1 MRHFVLV
8 PHEICVVPYGTGK
21 FFLSEMIFNCDA
33 SPTAMTAPLQGAY
46 KVSEKRN
53 LELLNTF
60 ISPLKGEVDASIAS
74 RRKGW
79 DTLCSRFVNNFQFTY
94 KRITNMY
101 DKYNRKIDY
110 LRISLTDRC
119 NLHCRYCQP
128 EVSEHVPHNEILRY
142 EELLRICRA
151 ALQLGIRKFK
161 ITGGEPLL
169 RKGCS
174 DFIASLKQ
182 LDGVEQVTLTT
193 NGTLLSQQL
202 PALIAAGVDSINVSL
217 DTLDAAYYKE
227 LTGGSLSSVLQAL
240 QELQAAGIPFK
251 LNCVPLAEN
260 GPADIMQLL
269 KLAHRYNAPLRFIE
283 LMPLDCNTNLQGLSG
298 SEIRS
303 QLEQAGLQ
311 LQPDAQRYGNGP
323 ASYWRISGY
332 KMPVGFIEPLHNKFC
347 AVCNRVRL
355 TSIGMLKPCLY
366 SNEGMNLKRL
376 LRDGGSD
383 ADLLQAMQEIIYAK
397 PEGHSF
403 DVEAAQFNMNQIGG

>member
-1 MRHFVLV
+1 
-8 PHEICVVPYGTGK
+8 
-21 FFLSEMIFNCDA
+21 
-33 SPTAMTAPLQGAY
+33 
-46 KVSEKRN
+46 
-53 LELLNTF
+53 
-60 ISPLKGEVDASIAS
+60 
-74 RRKGW
+74 
-79 DTLCSRFVNNFQFTY
+79 
-94 KRITNMY
+94 MY
-101 DKYNRKIDY
+101 DQYNRKIDY

-119 NLHCRYCQP
+119 NLHCRYCRP

-169 RKGCS
+169 RKGSS

-193 NGTLLSQQL
+193 NGTLLAQQL
-202 PALIAAGVDSINVSL
+202 PALIEAGVDSINVSL
-217 DTLDAAYYKE
+217 DTLDAAYYTE
-227 LTGGSLSSVLQAL
+227 LTGGSLDSVLQSL
-240 QELQAAGIPFK
+240 QELQIAGIPFK
-251 LNCVPLAEN
+251 LNCVPLAEA
-260 GPADIMQLL
+260 GLSDIMQLL

-283 LMPLDCNTNLQGLSG
+283 LMPLECNTDLRGLSG

-303 QLEQAGLQ
+303 LLEQAGLQ
-311 LQPDAQRYGNGP
+311 LQRDAQRYGNGP
-323 ASYWRISGY
+323 ASYWRIGGY

-355 TSIGMLKPCLY
+355 TSVGMLKPCLY
-366 SNEGMNLKRL
+366 SSEGMNLKRL

-383 ADLLQAMQEIIYAK
+383 TDLLQAMQEIIFVK

-403 DVEAAQFNMNQIGG
+403 DVEAAHFNMSQIGG

>member
-1 MRHFVLV
+1 
-8 PHEICVVPYGTGK
+8 
-21 FFLSEMIFNCDA
+21 
-33 SPTAMTAPLQGAY
+33 
-46 KVSEKRN
+46 
-53 LELLNTF
+53 
-60 ISPLKGEVDASIAS
+60 
-74 RRKGW
+74 
-79 DTLCSRFVNNFQFTY
+79 
-94 KRITNMY
+94 MY
-101 DKYNRKIDY
+101 DQYNRKIDY

-119 NLHCRYCQP
+119 NLHCRYCRP
-128 EVSEHVPHNEILRY
+128 EVSGHVPHNEILRY

-193 NGTLLSQQL
+193 NGTLLAQQL

-217 DTLDAAYYKE
+217 DTLDAAYYTE
-227 LTGGSLSSVLQAL
+227 LTGGSLGSVLQAL
-240 QELQAAGIPFK
+240 QELQIAGIPFK
-251 LNCVPLAEN
+251 LNCVPLAEA
-260 GPADIMQLL
+260 GLSDIMQLL

-283 LMPLDCNTNLQGLSG
+283 LMPLECNTDLKGLSG

-303 QLEQAGLQ
+303 LLEQAGLQ
-311 LQPDAQRYGNGP
+311 LQRDAQRYGNGP
-323 ASYWRISGY
+323 ASYWRIGGY

-355 TSIGMLKPCLY
+355 TSVGMLKPCLY
-366 SNEGMNLKRL
+366 SSEGMNLKRL

-383 ADLLQAMQEIIYAK
+383 TDLLQAMQEIIFVK

-403 DVEAAQFNMNQIGG
+403 DVEAAHFNMNQIGG

>member
-1 MRHFVLV
+1 
-8 PHEICVVPYGTGK
+8 
-21 FFLSEMIFNCDA
+21 
-33 SPTAMTAPLQGAY
+33 
-46 KVSEKRN
+46 
-53 LELLNTF
+53 
-60 ISPLKGEVDASIAS
+60 
-74 RRKGW
+74 
-79 DTLCSRFVNNFQFTY
+79 
-94 KRITNMY
+94 MY
-101 DKYNRKIDY
+101 DQYNRTIDY

-151 ALQLGIRKFK
+151 ALQLGICKFK

-193 NGTLLSQQL
+193 NGTLLAQQL

-227 LTGGSLSSVLQAL
+227 LTGGSLGSVLQAL
-240 QELQAAGIPFK
+240 QELQIAGIPFK
-251 LNCVPLAEN
+251 LNCVPLAEA
-260 GPADIMQLL
+260 GLSDIMQLL

-283 LMPLDCNTNLQGLSG
+283 LMPLECNTDLKGLSG

-303 QLEQAGLQ
+303 LLEQAGLQ
-311 LQPDAQRYGNGP
+311 LQRDAQRYGNGP
-323 ASYWRISGY
+323 ASYWRIGGY

-355 TSIGMLKPCLY
+355 TSVGMLKPCLY
-366 SNEGMNLKRL
+366 SSEGMNLKRL

-383 ADLLQAMQEIIYAK
+383 TDLLQAMQEIIFVK

-403 DVEAAQFNMNQIGG
+403 DVEDAHFNMNQIGG

>member
-1 MRHFVLV
+1 
-8 PHEICVVPYGTGK
+8 
-21 FFLSEMIFNCDA
+21 
-33 SPTAMTAPLQGAY
+33 
-46 KVSEKRN
+46 
-53 LELLNTF
+53 
-60 ISPLKGEVDASIAS
+60 
-74 RRKGW
+74 
-79 DTLCSRFVNNFQFTY
+79 
-94 KRITNMY
+94 MY
-101 DKYNRKIDY
+101 DQYNRKIDY

-128 EVSEHVPHNEILRY
+128 EVSEHVPHKEILRY

-169 RKGCS
+169 RRGCS
-174 DFIASLKQ
+174 NFIANLKQ

-193 NGTLLSQQL
+193 NGTLLAQQL

-217 DTLDAAYYKE
+217 DTLDAAYYTE
-227 LTGGSLSSVLQAL
+227 LTGGSLDSVLQAL
-240 QELQAAGIPFK
+240 QELHVAGIPFK

-260 GPADIMQLL
+260 GLADIMQLL
-269 KLAHRYNAPLRFIE
+269 KLANDYNAPLRFIE
-283 LMPLDCNTNLQGLSG
+283 LMPLDCNTNLRGVSG

-303 QLEQAGLQ
+303 LLEQAGLQ

-355 TSIGMLKPCLY
+355 TSVGMLKPCLY
-366 SNEGMNLKRL
+366 SDAGMNLKRL
-376 LRDGGSD
+376 LRDGASD
-383 ADLLQAMQEIIYAK
+383 ADLLQAIQEIIYAK
-397 PEGHSF
+397 PAGHSF
-403 DVEAAQFNMNQIGG
+403 EVEAASFNMSQIGG

>member
-1 MRHFVLV
+1 
-8 PHEICVVPYGTGK
+8 
-21 FFLSEMIFNCDA
+21 
-33 SPTAMTAPLQGAY
+33 
-46 KVSEKRN
+46 
-53 LELLNTF
+53 
-60 ISPLKGEVDASIAS
+60 
-74 RRKGW
+74 
-79 DTLCSRFVNNFQFTY
+79 
-94 KRITNMY
+94 MY
-101 DKYNRKIDY
+101 DQYNRKIYY

-119 NLHCRYCQP
+119 NLHCRYCRP

-169 RKGCS
+169 RKGSS

-193 NGTLLSQQL
+193 NGTLLAQQL
-202 PALIAAGVDSINVSL
+202 PALIEAGVDSINVSL
-217 DTLDAAYYKE
+217 DTLDAAYYTE
-227 LTGGSLSSVLQAL
+227 LTGGSLDSVLQSL
-240 QELQAAGIPFK
+240 QELQIAGIPFK
-251 LNCVPLAEN
+251 LNCVPLAEA
-260 GPADIMQLL
+260 GLSDIMQLL

-283 LMPLDCNTNLQGLSG
+283 LMPLECNTDLKGLSG

-303 QLEQAGLQ
+303 LLEQAGLQ

-355 TSIGMLKPCLY
+355 TSVGMLKPCLY
-366 SNEGMNLKRL
+366 CNEGMNLKRL
-376 LRDGGSD
+376 LRDGASD
-383 ADLLQAMQEIIYAK
+383 ADLLQAMQKIIYAK
-397 PEGHSF
+397 PAGHSF
-403 DVEAAQFNMNQIGG
+403 EVEAASFNMSQIGG

>member
-1 MRHFVLV
+1 
-8 PHEICVVPYGTGK
+8 
-21 FFLSEMIFNCDA
+21 
-33 SPTAMTAPLQGAY
+33 
-46 KVSEKRN
+46 
-53 LELLNTF
+53 
-60 ISPLKGEVDASIAS
+60 
-74 RRKGW
+74 
-79 DTLCSRFVNNFQFTY
+79 
-94 KRITNMY
+94 MY
-101 DKYNRKIDY
+101 DQYNRKIDY

-193 NGTLLSQQL
+193 NGTLLAQQL
-202 PALIAAGVDSINVSL
+202 PALIQAGVGSINVSL
-217 DTLDAAYYKE
+217 DTLNAAYYTE
-227 LTGGSLSSVLQAL
+227 LTGGNLSSVLQSL
-240 QELQAAGIPFK
+240 RELQAAGIPFK

-260 GPADIMQLL
+260 GLTDIMQLL
-269 KLAHRYNAPLRFIE
+269 KLAHSYNAPLRFIE
-283 LMPLDCNTNLQGLSG
+283 LMPLDCNTNLRGVSG
-298 SEIRS
+298 NEIRS
-303 QLEQAGLQ
+303 LLEQAGLQ

-323 ASYWRISGY
+323 ASYWRIGGY

-355 TSIGMLKPCLY
+355 TSVGMLKPCLY
-366 SNEGMNLKRL
+366 SDAGMNLKRL

-397 PEGHSF
+397 PAGHSF
-403 DVEAAQFNMNQIGG
+403 DVKAAHFNMSQIGG

>member
-1 MRHFVLV
+1 
-8 PHEICVVPYGTGK
+8 
-21 FFLSEMIFNCDA
+21 
-33 SPTAMTAPLQGAY
+33 
-46 KVSEKRN
+46 
-53 LELLNTF
+53 
-60 ISPLKGEVDASIAS
+60 
-74 RRKGW
+74 
-79 DTLCSRFVNNFQFTY
+79 
-94 KRITNMY
+94 MY
-101 DKYNRKIDY
+101 DQYNRKIDY

-119 NLHCRYCQP
+119 NLHCCYCRP
-128 EVSEHVPHNEILRY
+128 EVSEHMPHNEILRY

-182 LDGVEQVTLTT
+182 TDGVEQVTLTT
-193 NGTLLSQQL
+193 NGTLLAQQL
-202 PALIAAGVDSINVSL
+202 PELIQAGVDSINVSL
-217 DTLDAAYYKE
+217 DTLNAAYYTK
-227 LTGGSLSSVLQAL
+227 LTSGSLSSVLQAL

-260 GPADIMQLL
+260 GLVDIMQLL
-269 KLAHRYNAPLRFIE
+269 KLAYSYNAPLRFIE
-283 LMPLDCNTNLQGLSG
+283 LMPLDCNTNLHGLSG
-298 SEIRS
+298 SEIRK

-323 ASYWRISGY
+323 ASYWRIGGY

-355 TSIGMLKPCLY
+355 TSVGMLKPCLY
-366 SNEGMNLKRL
+366 SDAGMNLKHL

-397 PEGHSF
+397 PAGHSF
-403 DVEAAQFNMNQIGG
+403 DVKAARFNMSQIGG

>member
-1 MRHFVLV
+1 
-8 PHEICVVPYGTGK
+8 
-21 FFLSEMIFNCDA
+21 
-33 SPTAMTAPLQGAY
+33 
-46 KVSEKRN
+46 
-53 LELLNTF
+53 
-60 ISPLKGEVDASIAS
+60 
-74 RRKGW
+74 
-79 DTLCSRFVNNFQFTY
+79 
-94 KRITNMY
+94 MY
-101 DKYNRKIDY
+101 DQYNRKIDY

-119 NLHCRYCQP
+119 NLHCRYCRP
-128 EVSEHVPHNEILRY
+128 EVNEHVPHNEILRY

-193 NGTLLSQQL
+193 NGTLLAQQL
-202 PALIAAGVDSINVSL
+202 TALIQAGVDSINVSL
-217 DTLDAAYYKE
+217 DTLNAAYYTE
-227 LTGGSLSSVLQAL
+227 LTGGSLGSVLQSL
-240 QELQAAGIPFK
+240 RELQAAGIPFK

-260 GPADIMQLL
+260 GLADIMQLL
-269 KLAHRYNAPLRFIE
+269 KLAHSYNAPLRFIE
-283 LMPLDCNTNLQGLSG
+283 LMPLDCNTNLHGLSG
-298 SEIRS
+298 SEIRK

-323 ASYWRISGY
+323 ASYWRIGGY

-355 TSIGMLKPCLY
+355 TSVGMLKPCLY
-366 SNEGMNLKRL
+366 SDEGMNLKRL

-397 PEGHSF
+397 PAGHSF
-403 DVEAAQFNMNQIGG
+403 EVAAASFNMSQIGG

>member
-1 MRHFVLV
+1 
-8 PHEICVVPYGTGK
+8 
-21 FFLSEMIFNCDA
+21 
-33 SPTAMTAPLQGAY
+33 
-46 KVSEKRN
+46 
-53 LELLNTF
+53 
-60 ISPLKGEVDASIAS
+60 
-74 RRKGW
+74 
-79 DTLCSRFVNNFQFTY
+79 
-94 KRITNMY
+94 MY
-101 DKYNRKIDY
+101 DQYNRKIDY

-174 DFIASLKQ
+174 DFIANLKQ
-182 LDGVEQVTLTT
+182 LEGVEQVTLTT
-193 NGTLLSQQL
+193 NGTLLAQQL
-202 PALIAAGVDSINVSL
+202 PELIKAGVDSINVSL
-217 DTLDAAYYKE
+217 DTLDAADYKE

-240 QELQAAGIPFK
+240 QELHVAGIPFK

-260 GPADIMQLL
+260 GLADIMQLL
-269 KLAHRYNAPLRFIE
+269 KLAHSYNAPLRFIE
-283 LMPLDCNTNLQGLSG
+283 LMPLDCNASLKGVSG

-303 QLEQAGLQ
+303 LLEQAGLQ

-323 ASYWRISGY
+323 ASYWRIGGY

-355 TSIGMLKPCLY
+355 TSVGMLKPCLY
-366 SNEGMNLKRL
+366 SDEGMNLKRL

-383 ADLLQAMQEIIYAK
+383 ADLVKAMQDIIYAK
-397 PEGHSF
+397 PAGHSF
-403 DVEAAQFNMNQIGG
+403 DVKAARFNMSQIGG

>member
-1 MRHFVLV
+1 
-8 PHEICVVPYGTGK
+8 
-21 FFLSEMIFNCDA
+21 
-33 SPTAMTAPLQGAY
+33 
-46 KVSEKRN
+46 
-53 LELLNTF
+53 
-60 ISPLKGEVDASIAS
+60 
-74 RRKGW
+74 
-79 DTLCSRFVNNFQFTY
+79 
-94 KRITNMY
+94 MY
-101 DKYNRKIDY
+101 DQYNRKIDY

-174 DFIASLKQ
+174 DFIARLKQ
-182 LDGVEQVTLTT
+182 LDGIEQVTLTT
-193 NGTLLSQQL
+193 NGTLLAQQL

-227 LTGGSLSSVLQAL
+227 LTGGSLGSVLQAL
-240 QELQAAGIPFK
+240 QELKSAGIPFK

-260 GPADIMQLL
+260 GLTDIMQLL
-269 KLAHRYNAPLRFIE
+269 KLAHKYQAPLRFIE
-283 LMPLDCNTNLQGLSG
+283 LMPLDCNADLKGLSG

-303 QLEQAGLQ
+303 QLEHAGLA

-332 KMPVGFIEPLHNKFC
+332 AMPVGFIEPLHNKFC

-355 TSIGMLKPCLY
+355 TSVGMLKPCLY
-366 SNEGMNLKRL
+366 CNEGMNLKRL
-376 LRDGGSD
+376 LRDGASD

-397 PEGHSF
+397 PAGHSF
-403 DVEAAQFNMNQIGG
+403 EVEAASFNMSQIGG

>member
-1 MRHFVLV
+1 
-8 PHEICVVPYGTGK
+8 
-21 FFLSEMIFNCDA
+21 
-33 SPTAMTAPLQGAY
+33 
-46 KVSEKRN
+46 
-53 LELLNTF
+53 
-60 ISPLKGEVDASIAS
+60 
-74 RRKGW
+74 
-79 DTLCSRFVNNFQFTY
+79 
-94 KRITNMY
+94 MY
-101 DKYNRKIDY
+101 DQYNRKIDY

-142 EELLRICRA
+142 EELLRICRS

-193 NGTLLSQQL
+193 NGTLLAQQL
-202 PALIAAGVDSINVSL
+202 PALIQAGVDSINVSL
-217 DTLDAAYYKE
+217 DTLDAAYYTE

-240 QELQAAGIPFK
+240 QELHVAGIPFK

-260 GPADIMQLL
+260 GLTDIMQLL
-269 KLAHRYNAPLRFIE
+269 KLAHSYNAPLRFIE
-283 LMPLDCNTNLQGLSG
+283 LMPLDCNTNLHGLSG
-298 SEIRS
+298 SEIRK
-303 QLEQAGLQ
+303 QLEQADLE

-323 ASYWRISGY
+323 ASYWRIGGY

-355 TSIGMLKPCLY
+355 TSVGMLKPCLY
-366 SNEGMNLKRL
+366 SDAGMNLKHL

-397 PEGHSF
+397 PAGHSF
-403 DVEAAQFNMNQIGG
+403 DVKAARFNMSQIGG

>member
-1 MRHFVLV
+1 
-8 PHEICVVPYGTGK
+8 
-21 FFLSEMIFNCDA
+21 
-33 SPTAMTAPLQGAY
+33 
-46 KVSEKRN
+46 
-53 LELLNTF
+53 
-60 ISPLKGEVDASIAS
+60 
-74 RRKGW
+74 
-79 DTLCSRFVNNFQFTY
+79 
-94 KRITNMY
+94 MY
-101 DKYNRKIDY
+101 DQYNRKIDY

-119 NLHCRYCQP
+119 NLHCRYCRP

-169 RKGCS
+169 RKGCR

-193 NGTLLSQQL
+193 NGTLLAQQL
-202 PALIAAGVDSINVSL
+202 PELIKAGVDSINVSL

-240 QELQAAGIPFK
+240 QELHVAGIPFK

-269 KLAHRYNAPLRFIE
+269 KLANDYNAPLRFIE

-303 QLEQAGLQ
+303 LLEQAGLQ

-323 ASYWRISGY
+323 ASYWRIRGY

-355 TSIGMLKPCLY
+355 TSVGMLKPCLY
-366 SNEGMNLKRL
+366 SDEGMNLKHL

-397 PEGHSF
+397 PAGHSF
-403 DVEAAQFNMNQIGG
+403 DVKAARFNMSQIGG

>member
-1 MRHFVLV
+1 
-8 PHEICVVPYGTGK
+8 
-21 FFLSEMIFNCDA
+21 
-33 SPTAMTAPLQGAY
+33 
-46 KVSEKRN
+46 
-53 LELLNTF
+53 
-60 ISPLKGEVDASIAS
+60 
-74 RRKGW
+74 
-79 DTLCSRFVNNFQFTY
+79 
-94 KRITNMY
+94 MY
-101 DKYNRKIDY
+101 DQYNRKIDY

-119 NLHCRYCQP
+119 NLHCRYCRP
-128 EVSEHVPHNEILRY
+128 EVSGHVPHNEILRY

-193 NGTLLSQQL
+193 NGTLLAQQL
-202 PALIAAGVDSINVSL
+202 PELIKAGVDSINVSL

-227 LTGGSLSSVLQAL
+227 LTGGSLGNVLQAL

-251 LNCVPLAEN
+251 LNCVPLAET
-260 GPADIMQLL
+260 GLSDIMQLL

-283 LMPLDCNTNLQGLSG
+283 LMPLECNTDLRGLSG

-303 QLEQAGLQ
+303 LLEQAGLQ
-311 LQPDAQRYGNGP
+311 LQRDAQRYGNGP
-323 ASYWRISGY
+323 ASYWRIGGY

-355 TSIGMLKPCLY
+355 TSVGMLKPCLY
-366 SNEGMNLKRL
+366 SSEGMNLKRL

-383 ADLLQAMQEIIYAK
+383 TDLLQAMQEIIFVK

-403 DVEAAQFNMNQIGG
+403 DVEAAHFNMNQIGG

>member
-1 MRHFVLV
+1 
-8 PHEICVVPYGTGK
+8 
-21 FFLSEMIFNCDA
+21 
-33 SPTAMTAPLQGAY
+33 
-46 KVSEKRN
+46 
-53 LELLNTF
+53 
-60 ISPLKGEVDASIAS
+60 
-74 RRKGW
+74 
-79 DTLCSRFVNNFQFTY
+79 
-94 KRITNMY
+94 MY
-101 DKYNRKIDY
+101 DQYNRKIDY

-119 NLHCRYCQP
+119 NLHCRYCRP

-142 EELLRICRA
+142 EELLRICCA

-182 LDGVEQVTLTT
+182 TDGVEQVTLTT
-193 NGTLLSQQL
+193 NGTLLAQQL
-202 PALIAAGVDSINVSL
+202 PALIQAGVDSINVSL
-217 DTLDAAYYKE
+217 DTLNAAYYTE
-227 LTGGSLSSVLQAL
+227 LTGGSLYSVLQAL

-260 GPADIMQLL
+260 GLTDIMQLL
-269 KLAHRYNAPLRFIE
+269 KLAHKYQAPLRFIE
-283 LMPLDCNTNLQGLSG
+283 LMPLDCNADLKGLSG

-303 QLEQAGLQ
+303 QLEQAGLE

-355 TSIGMLKPCLY
+355 TSVGMLKPCLY
-366 SNEGMNLKRL
+366 SDEGMNLKRL

-383 ADLLQAMQEIIYAK
+383 ADLLQAMQDIIYAK
-397 PEGHSF
+397 PAGHSF
-403 DVEAAQFNMNQIGG
+403 DVKAARFNMSQIGG

>member
-1 MRHFVLV
+1 
-8 PHEICVVPYGTGK
+8 
-21 FFLSEMIFNCDA
+21 
-33 SPTAMTAPLQGAY
+33 
-46 KVSEKRN
+46 
-53 LELLNTF
+53 
-60 ISPLKGEVDASIAS
+60 
-74 RRKGW
+74 
-79 DTLCSRFVNNFQFTY
+79 
-94 KRITNMY
+94 MY
-101 DKYNRKIDY
+101 DQYNRKIDY

-119 NLHCRYCQP
+119 NLHCRYCRP

-193 NGTLLSQQL
+193 NGTLLAQQL

-217 DTLDAAYYKE
+217 DTLNAAYYKE
-227 LTGGSLSSVLQAL
+227 LTGGSLSSVLQSL
-240 QELQAAGIPFK
+240 RELQAAGIPFK

-260 GPADIMQLL
+260 GLTDIMQLL
-269 KLAHRYNAPLRFIE
+269 KLAHSYNAPLRFIE
-283 LMPLDCNTNLQGLSG
+283 LMPLDCNTNLRGVSG
-298 SEIRS
+298 NEIRS
-303 QLEQAGLQ
+303 LLEQAGLQ

-323 ASYWRISGY
+323 ASYWHIGGY

-355 TSIGMLKPCLY
+355 TSVGMLKPCLY
-366 SNEGMNLKRL
+366 SDEGMNLKRL

-397 PEGHSF
+397 PAGHSF
-403 DVEAAQFNMNQIGG
+403 DVKAARFNMSQIGG

>member
-1 MRHFVLV
+1 
-8 PHEICVVPYGTGK
+8 
-21 FFLSEMIFNCDA
+21 
-33 SPTAMTAPLQGAY
+33 
-46 KVSEKRN
+46 
-53 LELLNTF
+53 
-60 ISPLKGEVDASIAS
+60 
-74 RRKGW
+74 
-79 DTLCSRFVNNFQFTY
+79 
-94 KRITNMY
+94 MY
-101 DKYNRKIDY
+101 DQYNRKIDY

-193 NGTLLSQQL
+193 NGTLLAQQL

-217 DTLDAAYYKE
+217 DTLNAAYYTE
-227 LTGGSLSSVLQAL
+227 LTGGSLSSVLQSL
-240 QELQAAGIPFK
+240 RELQAAGIPFK

-260 GPADIMQLL
+260 CLTDIMQLL
-269 KLAHRYNAPLRFIE
+269 KLAHSYNAPLRFIE

-298 SEIRS
+298 SEICS
-303 QLEQAGLQ
+303 QLEQTGLQ

-355 TSIGMLKPCLY
+355 TSVGMLKPCLY
-366 SNEGMNLKRL
+366 SDEGMNLKRL

-397 PEGHSF
+397 PAGHSF
-403 DVEAAQFNMNQIGG
+403 DVKAARFNMSQIGG

>member
-1 MRHFVLV
+1 
-8 PHEICVVPYGTGK
+8 
-21 FFLSEMIFNCDA
+21 
-33 SPTAMTAPLQGAY
+33 
-46 KVSEKRN
+46 
-53 LELLNTF
+53 
-60 ISPLKGEVDASIAS
+60 
-74 RRKGW
+74 
-79 DTLCSRFVNNFQFTY
+79 
-94 KRITNMY
+94 MY
-101 DKYNRKIDY
+101 DQYNRKIDY

-119 NLHCRYCQP
+119 NLHCRYCRP

-169 RKGCS
+169 RKGCN
-174 DFIASLKQ
+174 DFIANLKQ
-182 LDGVEQVTLTT
+182 TDGAEQVTLTT
-193 NGTLLSQQL
+193 NGTLLAQQL
-202 PALIAAGVDSINVSL
+202 PELIQAGVDSINVSL

-227 LTGGSLSSVLQAL
+227 VTGGSLSSVLQSL
-240 QELQAAGIPFK
+240 RELQAVGIPFK

-260 GPADIMQLL
+260 GLADIMQLL

-283 LMPLDCNTNLQGLSG
+283 LMPLDCNTNLHGLSG
-298 SEIRS
+298 SEIRK
-303 QLEQAGLQ
+303 QLEQAGLA

-355 TSIGMLKPCLY
+355 TSVGMLKPCLY
-366 SNEGMNLKRL
+366 SDEGMNLKRL

-397 PEGHSF
+397 PAGHSF
-403 DVEAAQFNMNQIGG
+403 EVEAASFNMSQIGG

>member
-1 MRHFVLV
+1 
-8 PHEICVVPYGTGK
+8 
-21 FFLSEMIFNCDA
+21 
-33 SPTAMTAPLQGAY
+33 
-46 KVSEKRN
+46 
-53 LELLNTF
+53 
-60 ISPLKGEVDASIAS
+60 
-74 RRKGW
+74 
-79 DTLCSRFVNNFQFTY
+79 
-94 KRITNMY
+94 MY
-101 DKYNRKIDY
+101 DQYNRKIDY

-119 NLHCRYCQP
+119 NLHCRYCRP

-169 RKGCS
+169 RKGSS

-193 NGTLLSQQL
+193 NGTLLAQQL
-202 PALIAAGVDSINVSL
+202 PALIEAGVDSINVSL
-217 DTLDAAYYKE
+217 DTLDAAYYTE
-227 LTGGSLSSVLQAL
+227 LTGGSLDSVLQSL
-240 QELQAAGIPFK
+240 QELQIAGIPFK
-251 LNCVPLAEN
+251 LNCVPLAEA
-260 GPADIMQLL
+260 GLSDIMQLL

-283 LMPLDCNTNLQGLSG
+283 LMPLECNTDLKGLSG

-303 QLEQAGLQ
+303 QLEQADLE

-323 ASYWRISGY
+323 ASYWRIGGY

-355 TSIGMLKPCLY
+355 TSVGMLKPCLY
-366 SNEGMNLKRL
+366 CNEGMNLKRL
-376 LRDGGSD
+376 LRDGASD

-397 PEGHSF
+397 PAGHSF
-403 DVEAAQFNMNQIGG
+403 EVEAASFNMSQIGG

>member
-1 MRHFVLV
+1 
-8 PHEICVVPYGTGK
+8 
-21 FFLSEMIFNCDA
+21 
-33 SPTAMTAPLQGAY
+33 
-46 KVSEKRN
+46 
-53 LELLNTF
+53 
-60 ISPLKGEVDASIAS
+60 
-74 RRKGW
+74 
-79 DTLCSRFVNNFQFTY
+79 
-94 KRITNMY
+94 MY
-101 DKYNRKIDY
+101 DQYNRKIDY

-119 NLHCRYCQP
+119 NLHCRYCRP

-142 EELLRICRA
+142 EELLRICRS

-193 NGTLLSQQL
+193 NGTLLAQQL
-202 PALIAAGVDSINVSL
+202 PALIQAGVDSINVSL
-217 DTLDAAYYKE
+217 DTLDAAYYTE
-227 LTGGSLSSVLQAL
+227 LTGGSLSSVLQSL
-240 QELQAAGIPFK
+240 QELHVAGIPFK

-260 GPADIMQLL
+260 GLTDIMQLL
-269 KLAHRYNAPLRFIE
+269 KLAHKYQAPLRFIE

-355 TSIGMLKPCLY
+355 TSVGMLKPCLY
-366 SNEGMNLKRL
+366 SDEGMNLKHL
-376 LRDGGSD
+376 LRDGASD
-383 ADLLQAMQEIIYAK
+383 AELLQAMQEIIYAK
-397 PEGHSF
+397 PAGHSF
-403 DVEAAQFNMNQIGG
+403 DVKAARFNMSQIGG

>member
-1 MRHFVLV
+1 
-8 PHEICVVPYGTGK
+8 
-21 FFLSEMIFNCDA
+21 
-33 SPTAMTAPLQGAY
+33 
-46 KVSEKRN
+46 
-53 LELLNTF
+53 
-60 ISPLKGEVDASIAS
+60 
-74 RRKGW
+74 
-79 DTLCSRFVNNFQFTY
+79 
-94 KRITNMY
+94 MY
-101 DKYNRKIDY
+101 DQYNRKIDY

-119 NLHCRYCQP
+119 NLHCRYCRP
-128 EVSEHVPHNEILRY
+128 EVSGHVSHNEILRY

-174 DFIASLKQ
+174 DFIARLRQ

-193 NGTLLSQQL
+193 NGTLLAQQL
-202 PALIAAGVDSINVSL
+202 PELIKAGADSINVSL

-227 LTGGSLSSVLQAL
+227 LTGGSLGSVLQAL

-251 LNCVPLAEN
+251 LNCVPLAET
-260 GPADIMQLL
+260 GLSDIMQLL
-269 KLAHRYNAPLRFIE
+269 KLAHSYNAPLRFIE

-323 ASYWRISGY
+323 ANYWRIGGY

-355 TSIGMLKPCLY
+355 TSVGMLKPCLY
-366 SNEGMNLKRL
+366 SDAGMNLKHL
-376 LRDGGSD
+376 LRDGVSD
-383 ADLLQAMQEIIYAK
+383 EDLVKAMQDIIYAK
-397 PEGHSF
+397 PAGHNF
-403 DVEAAQFNMNQIGG
+403 DVKAARFNMSQIGG

>member
-1 MRHFVLV
+1 
-8 PHEICVVPYGTGK
+8 
-21 FFLSEMIFNCDA
+21 
-33 SPTAMTAPLQGAY
+33 
-46 KVSEKRN
+46 
-53 LELLNTF
+53 
-60 ISPLKGEVDASIAS
+60 
-74 RRKGW
+74 
-79 DTLCSRFVNNFQFTY
+79 
-94 KRITNMY
+94 MY
-101 DKYNRKIDY
+101 DQYNRKIDY

-119 NLHCRYCQP
+119 NLHCRYCRP

-174 DFIASLKQ
+174 DFIANLKQ
-182 LDGVEQVTLTT
+182 TDGVEQVTLTT
-193 NGTLLSQQL
+193 NGTLLAQQL
-202 PALIAAGVDSINVSL
+202 PALIQAGVDSINVSL

-260 GPADIMQLL
+260 GLTDIMQLL
-269 KLAHRYNAPLRFIE
+269 KLAHSYNAPLRFIE
-283 LMPLDCNTNLQGLSG
+283 LMPLDCNANLHGLSG
-298 SEIRS
+298 SEIRK
-303 QLEQAGLQ
+303 QLEQAGLA

-323 ASYWRISGY
+323 ASYWRIGGY

-355 TSIGMLKPCLY
+355 TSVGMLKPCLY
-366 SNEGMNLKRL
+366 SDAGMNLKRL

-397 PEGHSF
+397 PAGHSF
-403 DVEAAQFNMNQIGG
+403 DVKAARFNMSQIGG

>member
-1 MRHFVLV
+1 
-8 PHEICVVPYGTGK
+8 
-21 FFLSEMIFNCDA
+21 
-33 SPTAMTAPLQGAY
+33 
-46 KVSEKRN
+46 
-53 LELLNTF
+53 
-60 ISPLKGEVDASIAS
+60 
-74 RRKGW
+74 
-79 DTLCSRFVNNFQFTY
+79 
-94 KRITNMY
+94 MY
-101 DKYNRKIDY
+101 DQYNRKIDY

-128 EVSEHVPHNEILRY
+128 EVSEHVSHNEILRY

-174 DFIASLKQ
+174 DFIARLKQ

-217 DTLDAAYYKE
+217 DTLDAAYYTE
-227 LTGGSLSSVLQAL
+227 LTGGRLSSVLQAL
-240 QELQAAGIPFK
+240 QQLQFAGIPFK

-260 GPADIMQLL
+260 GLTDIMQLL
-269 KLAHRYNAPLRFIE
+269 KLAHKYQAPLRFIE
-283 LMPLDCNTNLQGLSG
+283 LMPLDCNADLKGLSG

-323 ASYWRISGY
+323 ASYWRIGGY

-355 TSIGMLKPCLY
+355 TSVGMLKPCLY
-366 SNEGMNLKRL
+366 CNEGMNLKRL
-376 LRDGGSD
+376 LRDGASD

-397 PEGHSF
+397 PAGHSF
-403 DVEAAQFNMNQIGG
+403 DIKAARFNMSQIGG

>member
-1 MRHFVLV
+1 
-8 PHEICVVPYGTGK
+8 
-21 FFLSEMIFNCDA
+21 
-33 SPTAMTAPLQGAY
+33 
-46 KVSEKRN
+46 
-53 LELLNTF
+53 
-60 ISPLKGEVDASIAS
+60 
-74 RRKGW
+74 
-79 DTLCSRFVNNFQFTY
+79 
-94 KRITNMY
+94 MY
-101 DKYNRKIDY
+101 DQYNRKIDY

-119 NLHCRYCQP
+119 NLHCRYCRP
-128 EVSEHVPHNEILRY
+128 EVSEHVPHNEVLCY

-182 LDGVEQVTLTT
+182 LDGAEQVTLTT
-193 NGTLLSQQL
+193 NGTLLAQQL

-217 DTLDAAYYKE
+217 DTLNAAYYTE
-227 LTGGSLSSVLQAL
+227 LTGGSLSSVLQSL
-240 QELQAAGIPFK
+240 RELQAAGIPFK

-260 GPADIMQLL
+260 CLTDIMQLL
-269 KLAHRYNAPLRFIE
+269 KLAHSYNAPLRFIE

-298 SEIRS
+298 SEICS

-323 ASYWRISGY
+323 ASYWHIGGY

-355 TSIGMLKPCLY
+355 TSVGMLKPCFY
-366 SNEGMNLKRL
+366 SDAGMNLKHL
-376 LRDGGSD
+376 LRDGVSD
-383 ADLLQAMQEIIYAK
+383 ADLVKAMQDIIYAK
-397 PEGHSF
+397 PAGHSF
-403 DVEAAQFNMNQIGG
+403 DVKAARFNMSQIGG

>member
-1 MRHFVLV
+1 
-8 PHEICVVPYGTGK
+8 
-21 FFLSEMIFNCDA
+21 
-33 SPTAMTAPLQGAY
+33 
-46 KVSEKRN
+46 
-53 LELLNTF
+53 
-60 ISPLKGEVDASIAS
+60 
-74 RRKGW
+74 
-79 DTLCSRFVNNFQFTY
+79 
-94 KRITNMY
+94 MY
-101 DKYNRKIDY
+101 DQYNRKIDY

-119 NLHCRYCQP
+119 NLHCRYCRP

-182 LDGVEQVTLTT
+182 LDGAEQVTLTT
-193 NGTLLSQQL
+193 NGTLLAQQL

-217 DTLDAAYYKE
+217 DTLNAAYYKE
-227 LTGGSLSSVLQAL
+227 LTGGSLSSVLQSL
-240 QELQAAGIPFK
+240 RELQAAGIPFK

-283 LMPLDCNTNLQGLSG
+283 LMPLECNTDLRGLSG

-303 QLEQAGLQ
+303 LLEQAGLQ
-311 LQPDAQRYGNGP
+311 MQRDAQRYGNGP
-323 ASYWRISGY
+323 ASYWRIGGY

-355 TSIGMLKPCLY
+355 TSVGMLKPCLY
-366 SNEGMNLKRL
+366 SSEGMNLKRL

-397 PEGHSF
+397 PAGHSF
-403 DVEAAQFNMNQIGG
+403 DVKAARFNMSQIGG

>member
-1 MRHFVLV
+1 
-8 PHEICVVPYGTGK
+8 
-21 FFLSEMIFNCDA
+21 
-33 SPTAMTAPLQGAY
+33 
-46 KVSEKRN
+46 
-53 LELLNTF
+53 
-60 ISPLKGEVDASIAS
+60 
-74 RRKGW
+74 
-79 DTLCSRFVNNFQFTY
+79 
-94 KRITNMY
+94 MY
-101 DKYNRKIDY
+101 DQYNRKIDY

-174 DFIASLKQ
+174 DFIANLKQ
-182 LDGVEQVTLTT
+182 LEGVEQVTLTT
-193 NGTLLSQQL
+193 NGTLLTQQL

-217 DTLDAAYYKE
+217 DTLNAAYYTE

-240 QELQAAGIPFK
+240 QELHAAGIPFK
-251 LNCVPLAEN
+251 LNCVPLAET
-260 GPADIMQLL
+260 GLSDIMQLL

-283 LMPLDCNTNLQGLSG
+283 LMPLECNTDLRGLSG

-303 QLEQAGLQ
+303 LLEQAGLQ
-311 LQPDAQRYGNGP
+311 MQRDAQRYGNGP
-323 ASYWRISGY
+323 ASYWRIGGY

-347 AVCNRVRL
+347 AFCNRVRL
-355 TSIGMLKPCLY
+355 TSVGMLKPCLY
-366 SNEGMNLKRL
+366 SDAGMNLKRL

-397 PEGHSF
+397 PAGHSF
-403 DVEAAQFNMNQIGG
+403 DVKAARFNMSQIGG

>member
-1 MRHFVLV
+1 
-8 PHEICVVPYGTGK
+8 
-21 FFLSEMIFNCDA
+21 
-33 SPTAMTAPLQGAY
+33 
-46 KVSEKRN
+46 
-53 LELLNTF
+53 
-60 ISPLKGEVDASIAS
+60 
-74 RRKGW
+74 
-79 DTLCSRFVNNFQFTY
+79 
-94 KRITNMY
+94 MY
-101 DKYNRKIDY
+101 DQYNRKIDY

-119 NLHCRYCQP
+119 NLHCRYCRP
-128 EVSEHVPHNEILRY
+128 EVSGHVPHNEILRY

-193 NGTLLSQQL
+193 NGTLLAQQL
-202 PALIAAGVDSINVSL
+202 PELIKAGVDSINVSL
-217 DTLDAAYYKE
+217 DTLDAAYYTE
-227 LTGGSLSSVLQAL
+227 LTGGSLGNVLQAL

-251 LNCVPLAEN
+251 LNCVPLAET
-260 GPADIMQLL
+260 GLSDIMQLL

-283 LMPLDCNTNLQGLSG
+283 LMPLECNTDLRGLSG

-311 LQPDAQRYGNGP
+311 LQRDAQRYGNGP
-323 ASYWRISGY
+323 ASYWRIGGY

-355 TSIGMLKPCLY
+355 TSVGMLKPCLY
-366 SNEGMNLKRL
+366 SDAGINLKRL

-397 PEGHSF
+397 PAGHSF
-403 DVEAAQFNMNQIGG
+403 DVKAARFNMSQIGG